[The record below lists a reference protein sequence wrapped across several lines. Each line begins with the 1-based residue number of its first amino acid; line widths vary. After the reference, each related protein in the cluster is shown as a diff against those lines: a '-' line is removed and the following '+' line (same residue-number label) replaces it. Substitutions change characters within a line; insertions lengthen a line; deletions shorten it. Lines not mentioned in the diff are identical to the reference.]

1 MTNES
6 VAAHMREIIRTID
19 AGEASTL
26 RVCRAL
32 CMAVIVLAEN
42 SKREK
47 ENRAQTTS
55 FDPEIFPWLNHF
67 GDRP

>member
-1 MTNES
+1 MTNDS
-6 VAAHMREIIRTID
+6 VAMHMREIIRTID
-19 AGEASTL
+19 AGEASTM

-42 SKREK
+42 ATAK
-47 ENRAQTTS
+47 ENCTHTPS
-55 FDPEIFPWLNHF
+55 FDPAIFPWLNSF